1 MTVFALSWRVQVKM
15 AEIVDLNKPKVFVRE
30 GELYDRI
37 TKLLDEYA
45 GDLSVVAALGVLEL
59 AKDYIKG
66 QS

>member
-1 MTVFALSWRVQVKM
+1 M
-15 AEIVDLNKPKVFVRE
+15 AELINLNKPKVFVRE
-30 GELYDRI
+30 AELYDRI